1 MLTVLRH
8 PIEKLFSATIYFA
21 SAKVEHKS
29 LRHIMND
36 TRGQS
41 FAMLQAV
48 ILQVANASFP
58 TELGL
63 HQGIDV
69 LADRE
74 WDTTVDYAAG
84 FNVSRANMFVARGR
98 NRSVVRATRA
108 TAGSAHLDAKGFNHA
123 HVTLQDAKTAARV
136 LRRDFVVGVTER
148 LDRFLALASVELRW
162 SLAQLWCVALR
173 VLVLRYS

>member
-1 MLTVLRH
+1 
-8 PIEKLFSATIYFA
+8 
-21 SAKVEHKS
+21 
-29 LRHIMND
+29 
-36 TRGQS
+36 
-41 FAMLQAV
+41 
-48 ILQVANASFP
+48 
-58 TELGL
+58 
-63 HQGIDV
+63 
-69 LADRE
+69 
-74 WDTTVDYAAG
+74 
-84 FNVSRANMFVARGR
+84 MFVARGR

-123 HVTLQDAKTAARV
+123 HVTLQDAETAARV